1 VQIVFAQLLRCSG
14 VEETVTYGSRVGFLA
29 LHGGLEPGT
38 EGVAARAAAT
48 AGASSYIVTQ
58 PRTLGWHVPS
68 HRIVREDVPSLDDFL
83 HRVEVVI
90 SVHGYFRPE
99 WPDAVYVGGANRDLA
114 GRLADLLRAAVRDL
128 PVVDDLRAIP
138 RALRGIDRRNP
149 VNARPD
155 GGVQLELPHCARIAG
170 ANGDVASSPAARL
183 TGALGWFAAEL
194 AA

>member
-1 VQIVFAQLLRCSG
+1 VPFVFARLLRCSG
-14 VEETVTYGSRVGFLA
+14 VEETVTYGSRVGLLA

-38 EGVAARAAAT
+38 EGVVAHAAAA

-83 HRVEVVI
+83 RRVDVVI

-99 WPDAVYVGGANRDLA
+99 WPDAVYVGGANRGLA
-114 GRLADLLRAAVRDL
+114 ERLADRLRATLQDL
-128 PVVDDLRAIP
+128 PVVDDLPAIP
-138 RALRGIDRRNP
+138 RALRGVDPRNP
-149 VNARPD
+149 VNAHPR

-170 ANGDVASSPAARL
+170 AYGDVASSPAARL
-183 TGALGWFAAEL
+183 TAALGCFAAEL
-194 AA
+194 VA